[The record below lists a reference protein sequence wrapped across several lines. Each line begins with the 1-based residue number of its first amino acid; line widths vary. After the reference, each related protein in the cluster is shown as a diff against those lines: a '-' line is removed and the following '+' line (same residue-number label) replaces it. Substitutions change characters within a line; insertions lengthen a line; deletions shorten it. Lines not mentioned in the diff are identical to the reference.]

1 MVNTILNTDMK
12 NAEASTAGT
21 STVSH
26 TIPAQLLNQLI
37 PKVQRNLVLRG
48 LAAAV
53 YGPRPGFSLRVPMVV
68 AGRTM
73 YVDRVAESSEFPV
86 SAEEYTSF
94 ELVPYKYGVRIYMSS
109 EVGEDS
115 GFELFGHNIDQAAR
129 ELAENEESLIIAT
142 LDAGASANTTAH
154 NVANSNATLPI
165 SDITAGMQ
173 YLEEDNHVA
182 TDFIC
187 GVEIANDL
195 RNIDT
200 FVEAN
205 KSGVMNPTKRLIGT
219 IFQMNVYVSTAV
231 SNKLAY
237 IIDRRH
243 AFVIYDKRPITVKT
257 SEVIERDS
265 TQAVVSQRFATRYLR
280 MEAIAEITT
289 T

>member
-37 PKVQRNLVLRG
+37 PKVSRSLIMRG
-48 LAAAV
+48 LAASI
-53 YGPRPGFSLRVPMVV
+53 YGPRPGYSLRVPMVV
-68 AGRTM
+68 AGTTM
-73 YVDRVAESSEFPV
+73 YTDRVAEAAEFPV
-86 SAEEYTSF
+86 AAEQYTSF
-94 ELVPYKYGVRIYMSS
+94 ELVPYKYGARIYMSS

-115 GFELFGHNIDQAAR
+115 GFDLFSHNIEQAAR
-129 ELAENEESLIIAT
+129 EIGENEEALIIAT
-142 LDAGASANTTAH
+142 LDAGAAANSTAH

-165 SDITAGMQ
+165 SDITAAMQ
-173 YLEEDNHVA
+173 FLEADNHVA

-200 FVEAN
+200 FVEAD
-205 KSGVMNPTKRLIGT
+205 KSGVSDPTKKLIGR
-219 IFQMNVYVSTAV
+219 IFGMNVYVSTAV

-237 IIDRRH
+237 VIDRRH
-243 AFVIYDKRPITVKT
+243 AFVIYDKRPLSVKT

-265 TQAVVSQRFATRYLR
+265 IQAVVSHRFATRYLR